1 MRGRVVGGV
10 SLCLL
15 SIAVSACA
23 LPSIAVRPSPTPTPD
38 PIEVGQRVYL
48 QLCAQC
54 HGEEGEG
61 YANEL
66 QAPALDAS
74 EHAWHHPDQ
83 QIYEWVVF
91 GKLGLGRQM
100 PPQGDQLSDEEVYAM
115 IAYLHTLWTPEQL
128 ATQQDI
134 TNRWPATPRPRS
146 QP

>member
-1 MRGRVVGGV
+1 M
-10 SLCLL
+10 L
-15 SIAVSACA
+15 SPFLAACA
-23 LPSIAVRPSPTPTPD
+23 RPTPQETPQPGPTID
-38 PIEVGQRVYL
+38 PVALGREVYL
-48 QLCAQC
+48 NVCAQC
-54 HGEEGEG
+54 HGENGEG

-100 PPQGDQLSDEEVYAM
+100 PPLGDQLSDAEVYAL
-115 IAYLHTLWTPEQL
+115 IAFLHTLWTPEQL
-128 ATQQDI
+128 STQQDL